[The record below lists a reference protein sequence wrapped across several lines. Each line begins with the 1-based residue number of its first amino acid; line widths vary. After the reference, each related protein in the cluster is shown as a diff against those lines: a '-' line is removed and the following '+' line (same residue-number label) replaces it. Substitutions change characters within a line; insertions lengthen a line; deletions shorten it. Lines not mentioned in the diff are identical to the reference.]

1 LLESDAAAE
10 VAAQALPE
18 SLAQLNALHTQ
29 LKASVGDAEAFF
41 VLNEQFH
48 LLLLELANNRWRLQ
62 MVTDLRKVMKLNRHH
77 SLFKE
82 GRLADSLKEHQAL
95 MDALN
100 QADAPAARK
109 RMQAHFANG
118 LKAAG

>member
-1 LLESDAAAE
+1 
-10 VAAQALPE
+10 
-18 SLAQLNALHTQ
+18 
-29 LKASVGDAEAFF
+29 
-41 VLNEQFH
+41 
-48 LLLLELANNRWRLQ
+48 
-62 MVTDLRKVMKLNRHH
+62 
-77 SLFKE
+77 
-82 GRLADSLKEHQAL
+82 